1 LGAQGC
7 ATTLAPPSDSRQ
19 AIPLSH
25 SKGCYAHTAYC
36 CVAAHAPFRAGSHRH
51 ERVPASGGRGAGY
64 RPTHRCRGLARL
76 HPGSRGA
83 QIVTFKSPARGA
95 SRLCLPLA
103 FALALWPTP
112 RRSFGR
118 ACSGCRAIG
127 QYKRTNSNALSCPC
141 ALCLR
146 LGRVVGAQEGGK
158 QTMPGPGNPTAMP
171 GRRPVQPS
179 MHTWRLGYRSIAC
192 AGALADPE
200 AGLWP
205 RLQQKPRAGCP

>member
-1 LGAQGC
+1 MGAQGC

-19 AIPLSH
+19 ATPLSH

-51 ERVPASGGRGAGY
+51 ERVPASGRRGAGY

-76 HPGSRGA
+76 HSDSRGA
-83 QIVTFKSPARGA
+83 QIATFKCPARGA

-112 RRSFGR
+112 RRGFGR
-118 ACSGCRAIG
+118 ACSGSRAIG

-146 LGRVVGAQEGGK
+146 LGRVVGAQEG
-158 QTMPGPGNPTAMP
+158 A
-171 GRRPVQPS
+171 S
-179 MHTWRLGYRSIAC
+179 RLC
-192 AGALADPE
+192 LALETPQRCPDE
-200 AGLWP
+200 A
-205 RLQQKPRAGCP
+205 PRAVQQLCRLS